1 MSNPDIS
8 SRLVNLILRASVW
21 ACFVGHG
28 MFGVRQKAEW
38 LVFYRAFGFPEG
50 FSLATMPII
59 GLVDITIGFLALLW
73 PTRLLFIYAASWT
86 IFTGLL
92 RPFVG
97 MSVFE
102 FVERAGNFG
111 PPIALL
117 LGSAGA
123 ALLSKVETYNL
134 LDEKHYA
141 RMRQVLAATTCLFLL
156 GHGGLALAAKPML
169 VTHWQSLGLLVTQ
182 MDAQT
187 LTRMMGAW
195 EVVLAFLVLLRPTPV
210 ICLTVIVWKLFT
222 ESLFVV
228 GGAPA
233 WEVLERGGDY
243 GTPLALLVVLTFGAA
258 RARDQLARFTTTAPL
273 SGSIESGLK
282 Q

>member
-8 SRLVNLILRASVW
+8 SRLVNLILRTSVG

-28 MFGVRQKAEW
+28 MFGIRQKAEW
-38 LVFYRAFGFPEG
+38 LVFYRAFGFPDRL
-50 FSLATMPII
+50 SLATMPIL

-102 FVERAGNFG
+102 FIERSGNFG

-123 ALLSKVETYNL
+123 ALLSKVEIYNL

-141 RMRQVLAATTCLFLL
+141 RMRQVLAATTCLLLL
-156 GHGGLALAAKPML
+156 GHGTLALAAKPML
-169 VTHWQSLGLLVTQ
+169 VQHWQSVGFIATQ
-182 MDAQT
+182 VDAQA

-210 ICLTVIVWKLFT
+210 VCLTIIAWKLFT

-228 GGAPA
+228 VGAPA

-258 RARDQLARFTTTAPL
+258 RARDQLARFTTLAPL

>member
-1 MSNPDIS
+1 MSNPDMS
-8 SRLVNLILRASVW
+8 SRQVNLILRASVW

-28 MFGVRQKAEW
+28 MFGIRQKVDW
-38 LVFYRAFGFPEG
+38 LVFYRAFGFPERLS
-50 FSLATMPII
+50 FATMPII
-59 GLVDITIGFLALLW
+59 GLVDITIGFLALVW

-102 FVERAGNFG
+102 FIERSGNFG

-117 LGSAGA
+117 LGSSGA
-123 ALLSKVETYNL
+123 SLLSRVEIYQL
-134 LDEKHYA
+134 SDEKHYA
-141 RMRQVLAATTCLFLL
+141 RMRQVLAATICLFLL

-169 VTHWQSLGLLVTQ
+169 VKHWQSVGFLATQ
-182 MDAQT
+182 VDPQA

-195 EVVLAFLVLLRPTPV
+195 EVVLALLVLFRPARV
-210 ICLTVIVWKLFT
+210 VCLTIIAWKLFT

-228 GGAPA
+228 VGDPA

-243 GTPLALLVVLTFGAA
+243 GAPLALFVVLTYGAA
-258 RARDQLARFTTTAPL
+258 RAGEPLGRFTAVTPL
-273 SGSIESGLK
+273 SGSLDSGLK
-282 Q
+282 E